1 MDINYLKEFVTLSQ
15 TENFL
20 EAADLLFSSQSTLS
34 KHLKNLETE
43 LGVLLF
49 DRTTRK
55 VVISKYGQL
64 FLPYAKQIIEHHDQF
79 IKELKQ
85 LHDINQDI
93 LNLGT
98 IPALAEYAITD
109 VIVNFKR
116 IRPQSIVNVIQ
127 GGSTE
132 MKEMLRQRKCNLAFI
147 RFTEDS
153 DEDIVKIPYTT
164 DTLVAVLPNSHP
176 LAKKKVISLQL
187 LANENLVLSE
197 EHTMLYKLSVDVCNE
212 CGFEPKVIYTD
223 HKYENIL
230 DFVTKGLGIALM
242 MKKLAVHSPHQH
254 VAIVEITPTVI
265 TNINLCHL
273 KNAELSDATKQFIKC
288 TKKE

>member
-1 MDINYLKEFVTLSQ
+1 MDIDYLKEFIILAQ

-20 EAADLLFSSQSTLS
+20 EAADLLYSSQSTLS

-43 LGVLLF
+43 LGVQLF

-55 VVISKYGQL
+55 VIISKYGQTL
-64 FLPYAKQIIEHHDQF
+64 LPFAEQIVSLHDQF
-79 IKELKQ
+79 TMEIKRIY
-85 LHDINQDI
+85 DVNQDV

-98 IPALAEYAITD
+98 IPAMAEYDITD
-109 VIVNFKR
+109 VIVNFKK
-116 IRPQSIVNVIQ
+116 IQPKSIVNVIQ

-132 MKEMLRQRKCNLAFI
+132 MKEMLRQRKCDVAFI

-153 DEDIVKIPYTT
+153 DNDIVKIPFTT
-164 DTLVAVLPNSHP
+164 DSLVAVLPTSHP
-176 LAKKKVISLQL
+176 LAKQKVISLKL

-197 EHTMLYKLSVDVCNE
+197 KHTMLYQLSYDACKN
-212 CGFEPKVIYTD
+212 CGFEPKVIYSD

-230 DFVTKGLGIALM
+230 DFVTKGMGIALM
-242 MKKLAVHSPHQH
+242 MKKLAVHSPLQP

-265 TNINLCHL
+265 TNINLCYL
-273 KNAELSDATKQFIKC
+273 MNATLSDAARHFIECAK
-288 TKKE
+288 